1 MTRFFRKLLQS
12 LLAPALFLAVALV
25 PAGDAR
31 ALERGGYSMEILIG
45 GTPVYE
51 CAVRG
56 MSYIEALKG
65 REYSVRL
72 RNRTAERIAIA
83 LSVDGFNSIDARTT
97 TAGEAR
103 KWVLGPYETITLDG
117 WQTSSATAR
126 RFFFTTEEKSYGN
139 WLGRTQNLGLV
150 AAAVFRE
157 KRQPISIYSGPRL
170 QREEG
175 KSRGDESSSPPAPMG
190 QAGGADPGGLILPRH
205 PDDLPKKSD
214 DLAATGIGQETS
226 HPVREVFFDSED
238 SPTAVL
244 ELRYEYRDSLV
255 RLGVLPVDDCC
266 CDSLSQRERARGFQ
280 EPGFAPDP
288 YRDPRAGRGLSPG
301 GNHPPRLRGLQ
312 REPRGRHEAGSR
324 KEAETLPEPTAAASG
339 AGRV

>member
-1 MTRFFRKLLQS
+1 MTRFFRTALQS
-12 LLAPALFLAVALV
+12 LMAPALLLAAGLV
-25 PAGDAR
+25 PTGDAL

-51 CAVRG
+51 YAARG
-56 MSYIEALKG
+56 TSYIEALKN

-72 RNRTAERIAIA
+72 RNRTPERIAIA
-83 LSVDGFNSIDARTT
+83 LSVDGLNSIDARTT

-157 KRQPISIYSGPRL
+157 RRQPISIYSGPRYGEPRL

-175 KSRGDESSSPPAPMG
+175 KARGDEAMSGPAPMAPPAPMG
-190 QAGGADPGGLILPRH
+190 QAGGAEAEGSIMPRR
-205 PDDLPKKSD
+205 PDDVSKKSD

-238 SPTAVL
+238 SPAAVL

-255 RLGVLPVDDCC
+255 RLGVLPADGRC
-266 CDSLSQRERARGFQ
+266 CDSLSRRERARGFQ

-288 YRDPRAGRGLSPG
+288 YRHRDR
-301 GNHPPRLRGLQ
+301 
-312 REPRGRHEAGSR
+312 
-324 KEAETLPEPTAAASG
+324 
-339 AGRV
+339 

>member
-1 MTRFFRKLLQS
+1 MTRFFRKLLES
-12 LLAPALFLAVALV
+12 LFAPALFLAAALV
-25 PAGDAR
+25 PAGDAL

-51 CAVRG
+51 YAARG
-56 MSYIEALKG
+56 TSYIEALKS

-83 LSVDGFNSIDARTT
+83 LSVDGLNSIDARTT
-97 TAGEAR
+97 TAGDAR
-103 KWVLGPYETITLDG
+103 KWVLGPYESITLDG

-157 KRQPISIYSGPRL
+157 KRQPISIYSGPRHGAPGP
-170 QREEG
+170 QREESQ
-175 KSRGDESSSPPAPMG
+175 SRGDESSNPPAPMG
-190 QAGGADPGGLILPRH
+190 QAGGAEAGGAEAQGSIMPRH

-238 SPTAVL
+238 SPAAVL
-244 ELRYEYRDSLV
+244 ELRYE
-255 RLGVLPVDDCC
+255 
-266 CDSLSQRERARGFQ
+266 
-280 EPGFAPDP
+280 
-288 YRDPRAGRGLSPG
+288 
-301 GNHPPRLRGLQ
+301 
-312 REPRGRHEAGSR
+312 
-324 KEAETLPEPTAAASG
+324 
-339 AGRV
+339 

>member
-1 MTRFFRKLLQS
+1 MTRFSGKLLES
-12 LLAPALFLAVALV
+12 LSAAALLLAAALV
-25 PAGDAR
+25 PAGDAL
-31 ALERGGYSMEILIG
+31 ALERGGYSMEILVG
-45 GTPVYE
+45 GMPVYE
-51 CAVRG
+51 YAARG
-56 MSYIEALKG
+56 TNYIEALKN

-83 LSVDGFNSIDARTT
+83 LSVDGLNSIDARTT
-97 TAGEAR
+97 TAGDAR

-157 KRQPISIYSGPRL
+157 KRQPISIYGVPRL
-170 QREEG
+170 QREESQ
-175 KSRGDESSSPPAPMG
+175 SRGDESSSPPAPMG
-190 QAGGADPGGLILPRH
+190 QAGGAEAEGRILPRH

-244 ELRYEYRDSLV
+244 DLRYEYRDSLV
-255 RLGVLPVDDCC
+255 RLGVLPVDDRC
-266 CDSLSQRERARGFQ
+266 CDSLSRRERARGFQ
-280 EPGFAPDP
+280 ESGFAPDP
-288 YRDPRAGRGLSPG
+288 FRRRDR
-301 GNHPPRLRGLQ
+301 
-312 REPRGRHEAGSR
+312 
-324 KEAETLPEPTAAASG
+324 
-339 AGRV
+339 

>member
-1 MTRFFRKLLQS
+1 MTRSVSRIPIILFAAAL
-12 LLAPALFLAVALV
+12 LLAAALV
-25 PAGDAR
+25 PADDAL
-31 ALERGGYSMEILIG
+31 ALERGRYSMEILIG

-51 CAVRG
+51 YAAG
-56 MSYIEALKG
+56 GTSYIEALKN

-83 LSVDGFNSIDARTT
+83 LSVDSLSSIDARTT

-170 QREEG
+170 QSEESQ
-175 KSRGDESSSPPAPMG
+175 SRGDESSSPPAPMG
-190 QAGGADPGGLILPRH
+190 QAGGADAGGPILPRH

-226 HPVREVFFDSED
+226 HPVRKVFFDSED

-255 RLGVLPVDDCC
+255 RLGVLPIDDRC
-266 CDSLSQRERARGFQ
+266 CDSLSRRERARGFQ
-280 EPGFAPDP
+280 ESGFAPDP
-288 YRDPRAGRGLSPG
+288 YRHRDR
-301 GNHPPRLRGLQ
+301 
-312 REPRGRHEAGSR
+312 
-324 KEAETLPEPTAAASG
+324 
-339 AGRV
+339 

>member
-1 MTRFFRKLLQS
+1 
-12 LLAPALFLAVALV
+12 
-25 PAGDAR
+25 
-31 ALERGGYSMEILIG
+31 MEILIG

-51 CAVRG
+51 YAARG
-56 MSYIEALKG
+56 TNYIEALKR

-83 LSVDGFNSIDARTT
+83 LSVDGLNSIDARTT
-97 TAGEAR
+97 TAGDAR
-103 KWVLGPYETITLDG
+103 KWVLGPYESITLDG
-117 WQTSSATAR
+117 WQTSSASAR

-157 KRQPISIYSGPRL
+157 KRQPISTYSGPRYGAPDP
-170 QREEG
+170 QREESQ
-175 KSRGDESSSPPAPMG
+175 SRGDESSNPPAPMG
-190 QAGGADPGGLILPRH
+190 QAGGADAGGLILPRH

-255 RLGVLPVDDCC
+255 RLGVLPVDDRC
-266 CDSLSQRERARGFQ
+266 CDSLSRRERARGFQ

-288 YRDPRAGRGLSPG
+288 YRHRDR
-301 GNHPPRLRGLQ
+301 
-312 REPRGRHEAGSR
+312 
-324 KEAETLPEPTAAASG
+324 
-339 AGRV
+339 